1 MMEVCEDSRFFFGQ
15 ADLLLAYLDTL
26 HQKGHVAAKGA
37 HGLQALGIFL
47 DLLGRAAVDHVPIL
61 AAGHWHPTHGKIFVQ
76 HIVGSSVAAAP
87 TGHDRSTHFHG
98 LVDVQG
104 TEEQAVHKG
113 DRAACRGTKVH
124 RCANDKGIGFSQL
137 GGYFV
142 DNIIKDALVGAGA
155 VAAAAGDAAPDVLVA
170 HMDDLGF
177 NALGFQRIC
186 QFGQGRKGAAVGPRT
201 AVDEQCFHTNILL
214 LILSFAF
221 ELLQL
226 CAIGKRIADPLAQR
240 IVAVMDGVIGDGDKF
255 GEVKFAILA
264 QNAFVHADVLDLAE
278 VQASFDDIQQLTLQR
293 QRQFIDDGRI
303 PLFKV
308 RSGTFAKETILETLA
323 APSPGASA

>member
-1 MMEVCEDSRFFFGQ
+1 M
-15 ADLLLAYLDTL
+15 LAYLDTL

-113 DRAACRGTKVH
+113 DRTACRGTKVH

-142 DNIIKDALVGAGA
+142 DNIIKVALVGAGA

-214 LILSFAF
+214 LIYPLFQKLPQEKILLTQKLCLQVQAIYPACNVSFTAAAA
-221 ELLQL
+221 E
-226 CAIGKRIADPLAQR
+226 PLAVQPS
-240 IVAVMDGVIGDGDKF
+240 AGV
-255 GEVKFAILA
+255 
-264 QNAFVHADVLDLAE
+264 
-278 VQASFDDIQQLTLQR
+278 R
-293 QRQFIDDGRI
+293 
-303 PLFKV
+303 
-308 RSGTFAKETILETLA
+308 
-323 APSPGASA
+323 

>member
-155 VAAAAGDAAPDVLVA
+155 VAAAAGDAAPDGLTA
-170 HMDDLGF
+170 HLDSLHLYAVFPENGF
-177 NALGFQRIC
+177 HFLER
-186 QFGQGRKGAAVGPRT
+186 QGGIP
-201 AVDEQCFHTNILL
+201 
-214 LILSFAF
+214 
-221 ELLQL
+221 
-226 CAIGKRIADPLAQR
+226 ADA
-240 IVAVMDGVIGDGDKF
+240 
-255 GEVKFAILA
+255 
-264 QNAFVHADVLDLAE
+264 
-278 VQASFDDIQQLTLQR
+278 
-293 QRQFIDDGRI
+293 
-303 PLFKV
+303 
-308 RSGTFAKETILETLA
+308 
-323 APSPGASA
+323 GASVDHQYLHN